1 MRLSGNWLNCASGG
15 YERFMA
21 RYVTQRD
28 PDATWSVREAD
39 TNVPA
44 IDMGNVMVGLTEQ
57 AAALAARKFNNWGL
71 VRANA
76 TPPIPPAPGYRRT
89 YPAFH

>member
-1 MRLSGNWLNCASGG
+1 MT
-15 YERFMA
+15 

-28 PDATWSVREAD
+28 PDATWSVREAE

-44 IDMGNVMVGLTEQ
+44 VDMGKVLVGLTEQ

-71 VRANA
+71 VRTNA
-76 TPPIPPAPGYRRT
+76 TPPLHSAPEYRRT
-89 YPAFH
+89 RST

>member
-1 MRLSGNWLNCASGG
+1 
-15 YERFMA
+15 MA

-44 IDMGNVMVGLTEQ
+44 IDMGKVMVGLTEH
-57 AAALAARKFNNWGL
+57 AAALTARKFNNWGL
-71 VRANA
+71 VRTNA
-76 TPPIPPAPGYRRT
+76 TPALSAAPAYRRT
-89 YPAFH
+89 YPASH